1 MNRRI
6 YILILIAGLT
16 GLSSCSSNQGNK
28 IVWVKNGINLQH
40 NDAIVEVDLN
50 KLEMPEACQK
60 PLAVM
65 LDGQEIPVQKYGGK
79 LYFLMDFASNET
91 KKVSIQVVDEIRQ
104 YRQRAH
110 AELSRKEGGHYEG
123 DHYVGGKFTPVA
135 FDKMPSN
142 HLDHDTYYRYEG
154 PGWESDKVAYR
165 FYLDP
170 RNCIDIFGKKV
181 SDIVLPN
188 VGLDDT
194 EAYLQMADWGGDIFK
209 VSTSLGIGSI
219 AAFYNGV
226 VHKVSI
232 TDSIL
237 VRIQADG
244 PVLAEIQTNYYGWQV
259 GAEKYDLQSNLSIQ
273 GGSRLTK
280 QKLRVSRSLETLATG
295 LVKHDGCKY
304 LVGNLKADSEW
315 NYIALWGKQS
325 LAGDNLGTVL
335 FYQNTNMIKLSEDD
349 LNYLVILKPIDGLLE
364 YYFAAAWEG
373 EPGGIKTEPEFIDYL
388 NRTIMELNNPI
399 NVIY

>member
-1 MNRRI
+1 MKKRI
-6 YILILIAGLT
+6 YRLIFISGLC
-16 GLSSCSSNQGNK
+16 GLFSCGPNQDSK
-28 IVWVKNGINLQH
+28 IIWVKNGIDLQL
-40 NDAIVEVDLN
+40 NDAMVEVDL
-50 KLEMPEACQK
+50 KKISISKIKQM

-65 LDGQEIPVQKYGGK
+65 LDGQEIPVQKHGGK
-79 LYFLMDFASNET
+79 LYFLTDFEPNET
-91 KKVSIQVVDEIRQ
+91 KKVSIQIVDEIRQ

-123 DHYVGGKFTPVA
+123 DHYLGGQFTSVS
-135 FDKMPSN
+135 FDKMPLN
-142 HLDHDTYYRYEG
+142 HVDHDTYYRYEG

-181 SDIVLPN
+181 NNIVLPD

-209 VSTSLGIGSI
+209 VGTSLGIGSV
-219 AAFYNGV
+219 AAFHNDA

-232 TDSIL
+232 TDSVL
-237 VRIQADG
+237 VRILADG

-259 GAEKYDLQSNLSIQ
+259 GAEKYDLQSNLSIH

-280 QKLRVSRSLETLATG
+280 QKLQISGNLETLATG
-295 LVKHDGCKY
+295 LVKHDECKY
-304 LVGNLKADSEW
+304 LEGSPEVDSEW

-325 LAGDNLGTVL
+325 LAGDNLGTVIFFKNENL
-335 FYQNTNMIKLSEDD
+335 IMTTDD
-349 LNYLVILKPIDGLLE
+349 ELNHLVVLKPRDGKLK

-373 EPGGIKTEPEFIDYL
+373 EPGGIQTEPEFINYL
-388 NRTIMELNNPI
+388 NRTVMELNNPI
-399 NVIY
+399 NVNY